1 MDGVVGIVT
10 ILLCTVS
17 CPEIGVGVGVKA
29 RTEADCVG
37 VAVAAGVTDEDKEH
51 HQQRKHYYRQGSALR
66 LLGMKKRKIP
76 SEMAFLP
83 SRGFQ
88 TTSNG
93 RRLRKT
99 EQVCQVRRH
108 LIFTTI

>member
-1 MDGVVGIVT
+1 VDGVVGIVT
-10 ILLCTVS
+10 IPLCTVS

-29 RTEADCVG
+29 RTEAEICCVG

-83 SRGFQ
+83 SRGF
-88 TTSNG
+88 
-93 RRLRKT
+93 
-99 EQVCQVRRH
+99 
-108 LIFTTI
+108 